1 MSGSN
6 NEWQNFQEYD
16 MRRVSPLKIEIIR
29 RGLYQGDV
37 AQEAHISESR
47 LSRILNGRTKPR
59 DYELKNLA
67 KALGV
72 KRVALQI

>member
-1 MSGSN
+1 
-6 NEWQNFQEYD
+6 

-37 AQEAHISESR
+37 AQEAHMSESR
-47 LSRILNGRTKPR
+47 LSRILNGRAQPR

-67 KALGV
+67 KALGIEREELPV
-72 KRVALQI
+72 